1 MSFAF
6 LSNLITISR
15 SECVPGDWFIHGD
28 GTVVQVPIRPLMLE
42 QEPSEVVN
50 SRSQTKCPLNVQGS
64 LGSLQIIIQFHI
76 LISDGDMSS
85 YRSVMKSPYFFQE

>member
-1 MSFAF
+1 
-6 LSNLITISR
+6 
-15 SECVPGDWFIHGD
+15 
-28 GTVVQVPIRPLMLE
+28 
-42 QEPSEVVN
+42 
-50 SRSQTKCPLNVQGS
+50 VQGS